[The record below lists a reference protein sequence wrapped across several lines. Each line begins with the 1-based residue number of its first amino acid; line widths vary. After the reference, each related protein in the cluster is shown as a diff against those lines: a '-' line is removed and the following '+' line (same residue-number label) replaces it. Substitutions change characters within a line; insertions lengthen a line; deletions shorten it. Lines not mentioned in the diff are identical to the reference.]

1 MKKILAVLMA
11 MLVLFSTCAISAFAT
26 EAELEETVT
35 EAADDATDLVYPN
48 SFTQLKLSV
57 VFKVFEKFFSF
68 IINLFGDYAPTL
80 DGDLADL
87 VAGIFGTEE
96 TTAAAVLA

>member
-26 EAELEETVT
+26 EALPEETVT
-35 EAADDATDLVYPN
+35 EEAEDNGLVFPEN
-48 SFTQLKLSV
+48 MTQLKLSV

-68 IINLFGDYAPTL
+68 IINLFGDYADDL
-80 DGDLADL
+80 DNDLANIVKD
-87 VAGIFGTEE
+87 IFGTED
-96 TTAAAVLA
+96 TTQAITVA

>member
-11 MLVLFSTCAISAFAT
+11 MLVLFSTCAVSAFAT
-26 EAELEETVT
+26 EMLPEETTT
-35 EAADDATDLVYPN
+35 EASDDNGLVFPEN
-48 SFTQLKLSV
+48 MTQLKLSV

-68 IINLFGDYAPTL
+68 IINLFGDYADDL
-80 DGDLADL
+80 DNDLADL
-87 VAGIFGTEE
+87 VASIFGTEE